1 MSLASTMEGL
11 QEVVN
16 EEQALIRRLARRDRQ
31 AMGELYDRFSRP
43 IFAYLVRLI
52 GDPAVAEELLQ
63 ETMLLA
69 WQKAST
75 FRGDSQLST
84 WLFGIARN
92 LARNTQRRRSR
103 LSTMSLEDETSLVG
117 SEGVASPA
125 GQRLDLAQA
134 LARLSPEHREV
145 VHLVLVHGFTYDE
158 AAEIIG
164 CPVGTI
170 KSRLFYA
177 RRQLRNWLQACTEGP
192 PEPCPE

>member
-16 EEQALIRRLARRDRQ
+16 EEQALMRRLAHRDRQ
-31 AMGELYDRFSRP
+31 AMGEFYSRFSQP
-43 IFAYLVRLI
+43 LFAYLVRLI

-75 FRGDSQLST
+75 FRGDSRPST

-92 LARNTQRRRSR
+92 LARNAQRRSQP
-103 LSTMSLEDETSLVG
+103 STVSLEDETSLAG

-125 GQRLDLAQA
+125 GRRLDLVQA

-145 VHLVLVHGFTYDE
+145 VQLVLVQGFTYDE
-158 AAEIIG
+158 AAHIVG
-164 CPVGTI
+164 CPVGTV

-177 RRQLRNWLQACTEGP
+177 RRQLRGWLQACTEPGRSKGVP
-192 PEPCPE
+192 

>member
-16 EEQALIRRLARRDRQ
+16 EEQALMQRLAHRDRQ
-31 AMGELYDRFSRP
+31 AMGELYGRFSRP
-43 IFAYLVRLI
+43 LFAYLVRLI

-69 WQKAST
+69 WQKADT
-75 FRGDSQLST
+75 FRGDSRPST

-92 LARNTQRRRSR
+92 LARNAQRRSP
-103 LSTMSLEDETSLVG
+103 LPTVSLEDETSLAG
-117 SEGVASPA
+117 SEGITSPA
-125 GQRLDLAQA
+125 GRSLDLAQA

-145 VHLVLVHGFTYDE
+145 VQLVLVQGFTYDE
-158 AAEIIG
+158 AAHIVG
-164 CPVGTI
+164 CPVGTV

-177 RRQLRNWLQACTEGP
+177 RRQLRSWLQASTEVP

>member
-1 MSLASTMEGL
+1 MSLASTLEGL

-16 EEQALIRRLARRDRQ
+16 EEQALMRRLAHRDRQ
-31 AMGELYDRFSRP
+31 AMSELYGRFSRP
-43 IFAYLVRLI
+43 IFAYLMRLM

-63 ETMLLA
+63 ETMLIA
-69 WQKAST
+69 WQKAGT
-75 FRGDSQLST
+75 FRGDSRPST

-92 LARNTQRRRSR
+92 LARNTQRRSH
-103 LSTMSLEDETSLVG
+103 LPTVGLEDETLLVG

-125 GQRLDLAQA
+125 GRRLDLAQA
-134 LARLSPEHREV
+134 LEGLSPEHREV
-145 VHLVLVHGFTYDE
+145 VQLVLVHGFTYDE
-158 AAEIIG
+158 AARIVG

-177 RRQLRNWLQACTEGP
+177 RRQLRGWLQACTEVP

>member
-16 EEQALIRRLARRDRQ
+16 EEQALMQRLAHRDRQ
-31 AMGELYDRFSRP
+31 AMSELYGRFSQP
-43 IFAYLVRLI
+43 LFAYLVRLI

-69 WQKAST
+69 WQKADT
-75 FRGDSQLST
+75 FRGDSRPST

-92 LARNTQRRRSR
+92 LARNAQRRSQPPI
-103 LSTMSLEDETSLVG
+103 LSLEDETSLVG

-125 GQRLDLAQA
+125 GRRLDLAQA

-145 VHLVLVHGFTYDE
+145 VQLVLMHGFTYDE
-158 AAEIIG
+158 AARIVG
-164 CPVGTI
+164 CPPGTI
-170 KSRLFYA
+170 KSRLFHA
-177 RRQLRNWLQACTEGP
+177 RRQLREWLQAC
-192 PEPCPE
+192 